1 MRKQCGMKPS
11 FIVSQRAASVRY
23 ADKIIV
29 MDYGHI
35 VGLGRHDE
43 LIKSC
48 SVFSEIYSS
57 QFKDDGGAA

>member
-11 FIVSQRAASVRY
+11 FIVSQRAALVRY

-29 MDYGHI
+29 MDDGHI

-43 LIKSC
+43 LIKNC